1 MVNKKSSFYLFALST
16 LIGAS
21 EPMLATAQPAG
32 EPATTE
38 EGRTFQVPSFRHIDS
53 TQPVPDLRAVKTVRF
68 LTDDDFPPFSYREGD
83 GELTGFNVSL
93 ARGLCADLRLTC
105 EFIPTPWEDLIPA
118 LERGAGDAILAG
130 LKISQATVGQLD
142 FTRPYYRSLA
152 RFAVRAESPL
162 AEADLRSL
170 AGKRVGVLTG
180 TAHEA
185 YLAANFG
192 RSNIRPF
199 PEETEA
205 REALRT
211 GRIDALFDDAT
222 RHMFWLAAEDSR
234 GCCEFAK
241 GAYVAPDYFSPPMAI
256 AVKRGNETLREVLDY
271 GLDRLQTSGA
281 FAETYRRFFPMSPW

>member
-1 MVNKKSSFYLFALST
+1 MVKKKSSFYLFALST
-16 LIGAS
+16 LIGAPVPMQAAAQAPS
-21 EPMLATAQPAG
+21 ESA
-32 EPATTE
+32 TE
-38 EGRTFQVPSFRHIDS
+38 EGRTYQVPSFRHIDP

-83 GELTGFNVSL
+83 GELTGFNVAL
-93 ARGLCADLRLTC
+93 AKALCADLRLTC
-105 EFIPTPWEDLIPA
+105 EFIPTPWEDLVPA
-118 LERGAGDAILAG
+118 LARGAGDAILAG
-130 LKISQATVGQLD
+130 LRISGATVAEVD

-234 GCCEFAK
+234 DCCEFAK
-241 GAYVAPDYFSPPMAI
+241 GAYVAPEYFSPPMAI
-256 AVKRGNETLREVLDY
+256 AVKAGNETLREVLDY

-281 FAETYRRFFPMSPW
+281 FAESYRRFFPMSPW

>member
-1 MVNKKSSFYLFALST
+1 MVNRRSSFYFFALST

-21 EPMLATAQPAG
+21 APLQAPAQTAT
-32 EPATTE
+32 EPAASA
-38 EGRTFQVPSFRHIDS
+38 EGRTYQVPSFRHIDP

-93 ARGLCADLRLTC
+93 AKALCADLRLTC
-105 EFIPTPWEDLIPA
+105 EFIATPWEDLIPA
-118 LERGAGDAILAG
+118 LARGAGDAILAG
-130 LKISQATVGQLD
+130 LRISEATVAEVD

-185 YLAANFG
+185 YLAAYFG

-241 GAYVAPDYFSPPMAI
+241 GAYIAPDYFSPPMAI
-256 AVKRGNETLREVLDY
+256 AVKAGNATLRELLDY

-281 FAETYRRFFPMSPW
+281 FAEAYRRFFPMSPW

>member
-1 MVNKKSSFYLFALST
+1 MANKNSCYLFALAA

-21 EPMLATAQPAG
+21 EPISVAAQTTA
-32 EPATTE
+32 EPAASD
-38 EGRTFQVPSFRHIDS
+38 EGRAFPVPSFRHLDP
-53 TQPVPDLRAVKTVRF
+53 TQPVPDLRAVKTIRF
-68 LTDDDFPPFSYREGD
+68 LTDDDFPPFSYREAD
-83 GELTGFNVSL
+83 GELTGFNVAL
-93 ARGLCADLRLTC
+93 ARALCAELRLTC

-130 LKISQATVGQLD
+130 LKIADATVESVD

-162 AEADLRSL
+162 ADADLRSL
-170 AGKRVGVLTG
+170 AGKRVGVLAG

-185 YLAANFG
+185 YLAANFD

-199 PEETEA
+199 PEEGEA
-205 REALRT
+205 REALRS

-222 RHMFWLAAEDSR
+222 RHMFWLSAEESR

-241 GAYVAPDYFSPPMAI
+241 GAYVAPDYFSRPMAV
-256 AVKRGNETLREVLDY
+256 AVKDGEDTLREVLDY
-271 GLDRLQTSGA
+271 GLDRLQSSGA
-281 FAETYRRFFPMSPW
+281 YAEVYRRFFPMSPW